1 MQTRAQL
8 DAVVPLVHGTVTMLR
23 GSAHAL
29 RDVAAHELPA
39 DPLVRAALRAGVT
52 DTLSGL
58 ESLMQTLEALR
69 DRLGSAP

>member
-1 MQTRAQL
+1 
-8 DAVVPLVHGTVTMLR
+8 MLR